1 MPASRTMPSSTA
13 MPAAPRGRARG
24 FTLTELLIAITIIGI
39 LLAIG
44 VPSYQNVT
52 AANRVSTEINALLY
66 DMQLARAEAI
76 KQGRPVTIC
85 ASWDGQNC
93 IGWPWWSSGWIVF
106 EDPNGNQVHDAG
118 EAILRSQKAF
128 TANDFM
134 WAFPWVWSVTF
145 NREGYALGM
154 PQTTTIS
161 LHDPTWNT
169 NMTRCLQISLVG
181 QMQTER
187 FGTGNCWW

>member
-1 MPASRTMPSSTA
+1 MPASRKIPSSAAT
-13 MPAAPRGRARG
+13 PAAPRGRARG
-24 FTLTELLIAITIIGI
+24 FTLTELLIAMTIIGI

-44 VPSYQNVT
+44 VPSYQNIT
-52 AANRVSTEINALLY
+52 ASNRVATEINGLLY

-76 KQGRPVTIC
+76 KQGTPVTIC

-93 IGWPWWSSGWIVF
+93 LGWPWWSSGWIVF
-106 EDPNGNQVHDAG
+106 EDRNGNQVHDAG
-118 EAILRSQKAF
+118 EAILRSQARF

-134 WAFPWVWSVTF
+134 WAFPWVWGVTF

-154 PQTTTIS
+154 PATTTIS
-161 LHDPTWNT
+161 LHDPTWNS